1 MTRKAYIKEVWVKA
15 IEIAQTKASSKTLL
29 SGEKIPD
36 GVSSELTK
44 RGEFS
49 EETESLIA
57 VVGFADPR

>member
-44 RGEFS
+44 RGEIS
-49 EETESLIA
+49 DETGSLIVA
-57 VVGFADPR
+57 RRFC